1 MNTYTTEIQAICPL
15 TGDLLKWAGPNVKGI
30 SFYDAQEYCNRNGLG
45 YCKVVGLLVSEIPCD
60 ANYKADFTKKI
71 DYDFINN

>member
-1 MNTYTTEIQAICPL
+1 MNIYTTEIQAICPL
-15 TGDLLKWAGPNVKGI
+15 TGDLLKWAGPNIKGI
-30 SFYDAQEYCNRNGLG
+30 SRYDAQEYCNRNGLG
-45 YCKVVGLLVSEIPCD
+45 YCKISGLLVSEIPCD